1 MPQNETSRAV
11 PIPGDSQMARRNRD
25 LDRSSTPLGHVEHV
39 EGPLPWLPD
48 PASGAPSERPSA
60 GPVTRGTDTRPADA
74 RARILWADDNAD
86 TREYVQRLLAP
97 VYDVVAVGDGPSA
110 LREARARPPDLV
122 LSDIVMPGMDGVEL
136 LRLLRQDPAT
146 SDIPVILV
154 SARAGEES
162 RLEGLRTG
170 ADDYLA
176 KPFAG
181 RELLGRVGARL
192 ELARVR
198 RDSEQRVR
206 RVLESISDAFQIF
219 DAGWRLT
226 YMNPAAREVFA
237 AHGHDPDGMI
247 GKHFWDDLF
256 PESRDGEAA
265 RHMLRAMTERVP
277 VAFESNWVPWDTWY
291 FCRFDPL
298 PDGGLANHFRDITQ
312 QRRAESAL
320 RRSEERFR
328 RYFDLNLIGMAI
340 TSPTKGCL
348 EVNDRMCEILGY
360 GRAELLRLGWA
371 ELTHPDDLAADVA
384 LFERVLAGEIDGYEI
399 DKRWIRKDGAVVYT
413 TISVSAVRRS
423 NGAVDYF
430 VALASDI
437 TARKLAEEA
446 LRASE
451 ERYRALVSQVKDYAI
466 FSTDKRGIVTT
477 WNEGCHQVL
486 GYAEHEFLGL
496 DSIELFTAED
506 RAAGVPARIR
516 EAAEAGSARND
527 CWMLARGGRRFYAMG
542 AKAALRDADGR
553 LIGYSTVIRDV
564 TQMKHAQ
571 DELAH
576 HGESLERLVTERTDE
591 LEKTTA
597 RLRLSE
603 RMASLGTLSAG
614 LGHDMGN
621 LLLPMDVRLQ
631 LLLQSDLPGE
641 LREHVLGIQKSAQYL
656 QRLSNGLRLLAIDPS
671 SARSSEQTE
680 MQAWWSDVGMMLR
693 DVLPR
698 GVRFEQAMPEAECWL
713 AIGRAALTQAVFN
726 LVQNAADAL
735 REAESGLVRISV
747 DDRRGR
753 SVVVRVSDDG
763 PGMSPEV
770 LRRCTEPYFSTKP
783 RAVATGMG
791 LAFVQGLVTKAGG
804 RMAVTSRLGHG
815 TTICLTLRRAG
826 HRPAPRE
833 PWRPRVALIAM
844 RDARVRSYIAGELR
858 ALGFEV
864 RRELL
869 GEGAPCFAVVDPD
882 ALARLGQDPRLQGA
896 RILLLGGDDPSS
908 LAGLAPEIVRL
919 GPGLDPEALN
929 RALRDAAEEAGAF
942 GRR

>member
-1 MPQNETSRAV
+1 MPFIEPTRAA
-11 PIPGDSQMARRNRD
+11 PIPGDSETARRVRD
-25 LDRSSTPLGHVEHV
+25 LDGPSASLGDKHV
-39 EGPLPWLPD
+39 EGPLPWHPD
-48 PASGAPSERPSA
+48 PASGAPSERPSEE
-60 GPVTRGTDTRPADA
+60 PVPRATDGRPADA
-74 RARILWADDNAD
+74 PGRILLADDNPDVRA
-86 TREYVQRLLAP
+86 YIQRLLTP
-97 VYDVVAVGDGPSA
+97 EYDVIAVGDGLSA
-110 LREARARPPDLV
+110 LRQARARPPDLV
-122 LSDIVMPGMDGVEL
+122 LSDIMMPGMDGIEL
-136 LRLLRQDPAT
+136 LRLLRRDPAT
-146 SDIPVILV
+146 CDIPVILV
-154 SARAGEES
+154 SAEAGEEP
-162 RLEGLRTG
+162 RLEGLRMG
-170 ADDYLA
+170 ADDYIV
-176 KPFAG
+176 KPFSA
-181 RELLGRVGARL
+181 RELLARVGARL

-198 RDSEQRVR
+198 RDAEQRVR
-206 RVLESISDAFQIF
+206 RILESMSDAFQVL

-256 PESRDGEAA
+256 PEAMDGEAA
-265 RHMLRAMTERVP
+265 RHMRRAMTERVP
-277 VAFESNWVPWDTWY
+277 VTFESCWVPWDTWY

-298 PDGGLANHFRDITQ
+298 PDGGLANYFRDITQ
-312 QRRAESAL
+312 QRRAEGAL
-320 RRSEERFR
+320 RASEERFR
-328 RYFDLNLIGMAI
+328 RYFDLSLIGMAI
-340 TSPTKGCL
+340 TSRTKGCL

-360 GRAELLRLGWA
+360 ARDELLQLGWA
-371 ELTHPDDLAADVA
+371 ELTHPDDLGADVA
-384 LFERVLAGEIDGYEI
+384 LFERVVAGEIDGYEI

-413 TISVSAVRRS
+413 TISVNAVRRPD
-423 NGAVDYF
+423 GELDYF
-430 VALASDI
+430 VALAQDI

-451 ERYRALVSQVKDYAI
+451 ERYRSLVSQVKDYAI
-466 FSTDKRGIVTT
+466 FSTDERGIVTT

-486 GYAEHEFLGL
+486 GYAEQEFLGL
-496 DSIELFTAED
+496 DSTELFTLED
-506 RAAGVPARIR
+506 RAAGVPGRIR

-542 AKAALRDADGR
+542 AKAALRDGDGR

-680 MQAWWSDVGMMLR
+680 VQAWWTDVGMMLR

-698 GVRFEQAMPEAECWL
+698 GVRFEHAMPDAECWL

-735 REAESGLVRISV
+735 REAESGRVRISV
-747 DDRRGR
+747 DDPHGK

-770 LRRCTEPYFSTKP
+770 LRRCREPYFSTKP

-815 TTICLTLRRAG
+815 TTICLTLRRAM

-833 PWRPRVALIAM
+833 PWGPRIALVAM

-869 GEGAPCFAVVDPD
+869 GEGAPSFAVVDPS
-882 ALARLGQDPRLQGA
+882 ALARLGQDPRLREA
-896 RILLLGGDDPSS
+896 RILLLGDADPSS
-908 LAGLAPEIVRL
+908 VAGLAPEVVRL